1 MLVASVSVSDHDPR
15 GVIAPD
21 GQANVF
27 QPMERPQSLSER
39 VADAV
44 TAAILA
50 GEMKPGDRLPSER
63 ALCEQFM
70 VSRSVVREAVRSL
83 VAKGLVV
90 VQPRIGHVV
99 KMTGA
104 SNVAESLRLY
114 VRGRGIDVDKVMDV
128 RGVIEVEI
136 AARAA
141 VGASDDDLH
150 ALRQAA
156 SLMNDATTAEAA
168 AVADVE
174 FHRAIAAATDN
185 EFFEMM
191 LDSLRGVLL
200 EVQMPSLGE
209 PETRRYVQ
217 GAHAAIL
224 ARIES
229 HDVEGARV
237 AMRDHLRE
245 AAARLTTGA
254 TEK

>member
-1 MLVASVSVSDHDPR
+1 VFIKQIER
-15 GVIAPD
+15 GP
-21 GQANVF
+21 
-27 QPMERPQSLSER
+27 SLAER
-39 VADAV
+39 VADAL

-50 GEMKPGDRLPSER
+50 GEMHPGERLPSER
-63 ALCEQFM
+63 VLCEQFM
-70 VSRSVVREAVRSL
+70 VSRSVVREAVRAL
-83 VAKGLVV
+83 VAKGLVA
-90 VQPRIGHVV
+90 VQPRTGHVV
-99 KMTGA
+99 KVPGA
-104 SNVAESLRLY
+104 AHVAESLKLY
-114 VRGRGIDVDKVMDV
+114 VQGRGVDVSKVMDV

-141 VGASDDDLH
+141 AGASDDDLH
-150 ALRQAA
+150 RLRDAA
-156 SLMNDATTAEAA
+156 SLMNNATTAEAA

-174 FHRAIAAATDN
+174 FHRAIAAATGN

-200 EVQMPSLGE
+200 ELQMPSLGE
-209 PETRRYVQ
+209 SDTRKYVR

-245 AAARLTTGA
+245 AARRLAVDA
-254 TEK
+254 TKK

>member
-1 MLVASVSVSDHDPR
+1 MVVSVSGHDTR
-15 GVIAPD
+15 ATAD
-21 GQANVF
+21 GGHTGVF
-27 QPMERPQSLSER
+27 QPMERSQNLSER

-50 GEMKPGDRLPSER
+50 GEMKRGERLPSER

-90 VQPRIGHVV
+90 VQPRVGHVV
-99 KMTGA
+99 MMPGA
-104 SNVAESLRLY
+104 SHVTESLKLY
-114 VRGRGIDVDKVMDV
+114 VRGRGVDVDKVMDV

-141 VGASDDDLH
+141 AGATDDDLR
-150 ALRQAA
+150 ALAQAA
-156 SLMNDATTAEAA
+156 SLMNDATTAEEA

-174 FHRAIAAATDN
+174 FHRAIAAASEN

-200 EVQMPSLGE
+200 ELQMPSLAE
-209 PETRRYVQ
+209 PKTREYVQ

-245 AAARLTTGA
+245 AAARLA
-254 TEK
+254 ARPVEK

>member
-1 MLVASVSVSDHDPR
+1 VSDQNPEPVAEDGHASVFKHIER
-15 GVIAPD
+15 GP
-21 GQANVF
+21 
-27 QPMERPQSLSER
+27 SLSDR
-39 VADAV
+39 VADAL

-50 GEMKPGDRLPSER
+50 GEMQPEERLPSER

-83 VAKGLVV
+83 VAKGLVA
-90 VQPRIGHVV
+90 VQPRTGHVV
-99 KMTGA
+99 KMPGA
-104 SNVAESLRLY
+104 AHVAESLKLY
-114 VRGRGIDVDKVMDV
+114 VQRGGIDVEKVTDV

-141 VGASDDDLH
+141 AGASEADLQT
-150 ALRQAA
+150 LRQAA

-174 FHRAIAAATDN
+174 FHRAIAAATGN
-185 EFFEMM
+185 EFFEML

-200 EVQMPSLGE
+200 ELQMPSLGE
-209 PETRRYVQ
+209 PETRKYVQ

-229 HDVEGARV
+229 HDVEGVRV

-245 AAARLTTGA
+245 AALRLATDA
-254 TEK
+254 TEH

>member
-1 MLVASVSVSDHDPR
+1 MEWYARVCVSDQNSATAVDGTQASVFKQIER
-15 GVIAPD
+15 GP
-21 GQANVF
+21 
-27 QPMERPQSLSER
+27 SLSER
-39 VADAV
+39 VADAL

-50 GEMKPGDRLPSER
+50 GEMQPGERLPSER
-63 ALCEQFM
+63 ALCEQFL
-70 VSRSVVREAVRSL
+70 VSRSVVREAVSSL
-83 VAKGLVV
+83 VAKGLVG

-99 KMTGA
+99 KAPGA
-104 SNVAESLRLY
+104 AHVVESLKLY
-114 VRGRGIDVDKVMDV
+114 VQGRGVDVDKVMDV

-141 VGASDDDLH
+141 AGSSDDDLR

-156 SLMNDATTAEAA
+156 ALMNDATTAEAA
-168 AVADVE
+168 SVADVE
-174 FHRAIAAATDN
+174 FHRAIAAATGN

-200 EVQMPSLGE
+200 ELQMPSLGE
-209 PETRRYVQ
+209 PETREYVL

-245 AAARLTTGA
+245 AALRLA
-254 TEK
+254 TAVAER

>member
-1 MLVASVSVSDHDPR
+1 
-15 GVIAPD
+15 
-21 GQANVF
+21 
-27 QPMERPQSLSER
+27 MERPQSLSER

-50 GEMKPGDRLPSER
+50 GEMKPGERLPSER

-99 KMTGA
+99 KMPGA

-141 VGASDDDLH
+141 VGASDDDLR

-209 PETRRYVQ
+209 PETREYVRVLTLRSSR
-217 GAHAAIL
+217 GSNRTTSRAHGSRCAITSERPRL
-224 ARIES
+224 
-229 HDVEGARV
+229 
-237 AMRDHLRE
+237 
-245 AAARLTTGA
+245 RLTTGA

>member
-1 MLVASVSVSDHDPR
+1 
-15 GVIAPD
+15 
-21 GQANVF
+21 VF
-27 QPMERPQSLSER
+27 KEIERSPSLSER
-39 VADAV
+39 VADAL

-50 GEMKPGDRLPSER
+50 GEMQQGERLPSER

-83 VAKGLVV
+83 VAKGLVE
-90 VQPRIGHVV
+90 VQPRTGHVV
-99 KMTGA
+99 KVPGA
-104 SNVAESLRLY
+104 AHVAESLKLY
-114 VRGRGIDVDKVMDV
+114 VQGRGLDVEKVMDV

-141 VGASDDDLH
+141 AGASDDDLRV
-150 ALRQAA
+150 LRRAA
-156 SLMNDATTAEAA
+156 SLMNDAATAEAA

-174 FHRAIAAATDN
+174 FHRAIAAATGN

-200 EVQMPSLGE
+200 ELQMPSLGE
-209 PETRRYVQ
+209 AATRQYVR

-224 ARIES
+224 TRIES

-245 AAARLTTGA
+245 AGLRLATGA
-254 TEK
+254 AEK